1 MIFVSFKPC
10 RDVTLVAH
18 VGKSGNVRAKRKA
31 TTKYLKNKTKENWEL
46 KRKARNEAT
55 RQRRIAIKEYLR
67 KKSED
72 LKMRPREF
80 FNTFRSFLNK
90 KDHTYNTEIHLNDN
104 GSIVRNQRE
113 VAEILADYF
122 STIAEGIGG
131 KNALNTIPVFRK

>member
-1 MIFVSFKPC
+1 MPY
-10 RDVTLVAH
+10 VTSQW
-18 VGKSGNVRAKRKA
+18 KSAIRAKRKA

-46 KRKARNEAT
+46 KRKARNETT
-55 RQRRIAIKEYLR
+55 RQRGIAIKEYWR
-67 KKSED
+67 KESED

-80 FNTFRSFLNK
+80 FNTFRPFLNK

-122 STIAEGIGG
+122 SKIAEGIGG
-131 KNALNTIPVFRK
+131 KSAKL